1 MSNHPALYE
10 LLSLVSEGENI
21 LWQGRPDKKCFI
33 LESIFN
39 PLLPIALIWGA
50 IDCGFMYA
58 AMSGNMQTNQ
68 VTAPMGLIMG
78 GFFALHLMPVW
89 IYLAGVIFSFLRYK
103 HTSFIVTDQG
113 VYTSGGI
120 FTQNLERKPFSEM
133 SNVNLHRGIFDQML
147 GVGDVVM
154 TSNHDG
160 YNSRH
165 NLYRGTTICDIADY
179 AQVYQLV
186 KKLQTDI
193 FADTMYPNDLRPKE
207 NHGYKTQYKPDDDLN
222 S

>member
-21 LWQGRPDKKCFI
+21 LWQGRPNKRCFI

-68 VTAPMGLIMG
+68 VTAPMGL
-78 GFFALHLMPVW
+78 
-89 IYLAGVIFSFLRYK
+89 
-103 HTSFIVTDQG
+103 VTDQG

-207 NHGYKTQYKPDDDLN
+207 NHGYKTQYKPNDDLN